1 MIFIDADAFIGI
13 SVPLDAH
20 HQNAGNRFEQL
31 KERGEELIT
40 SWDVV
45 GEVATK
51 LSRFTTKKTAL
62 QFLKFL
68 EQSSIQV
75 FFIDEKLVDEV
86 LGLFSKQSSKRAS
99 FTDCANMAIARKLGV
114 KVFLSFDD
122 HYCQNGFRLFGS

>member
-20 HQNAGNRFEQL
+20 HQHASGRFEQL
-31 KERGEELIT
+31 KERGEKLAT

-68 EQSSIQV
+68 EQSSIQI
-75 FFIDEKLVDEV
+75 FFIDEKLADEV
-86 LGLFSKQSSKRAS
+86 LTLFSKQSSKRVS
-99 FTDCANMAIARKLGV
+99 LTDCANMAIARKLGV
-114 KVFLSFDD
+114 EVFLSFDE
-122 HYCQNGFRLFGS
+122 HYLQNGFGLFDS